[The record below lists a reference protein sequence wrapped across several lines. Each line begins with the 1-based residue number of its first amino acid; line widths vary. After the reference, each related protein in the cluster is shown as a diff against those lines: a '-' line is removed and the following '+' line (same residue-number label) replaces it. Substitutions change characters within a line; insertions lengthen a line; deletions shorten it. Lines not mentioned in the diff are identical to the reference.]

1 MTKEQALSL
10 AQAKDYYQLIG
21 RLRELGLISQAHWAE
36 LFVNL
41 EDRAELVD
49 WVATIEDCYAK

>member
-10 AQAKDYYQLIG
+10 ARAKDYYQLIS

-36 LFVNL
+36 LFVDL

-49 WVATIEDCYAK
+49 WVRTIENCYAK

>member
-10 AQAKDYYQLIG
+10 VESKDYYQLIE

-36 LFVNL
+36 LFVDL
-41 EDRAELVD
+41 EDRADLVD
-49 WVATIEDCYAK
+49 WVHTIERCYAK

>member
-10 AQAKDYYQLIG
+10 VESKDYYQLID

-36 LFVNL
+36 LFVDL
-41 EDRAELVD
+41 EDRADLVD
-49 WVATIEDCYAK
+49 WVHTIERCYLA